1 MKTASSNEPRTD
13 FETTDLNSGSGSPTF
28 KWIAI
33 ISALAAT
40 FVHSYLLKSHYDLHY
55 GEVAGQLMCDL
66 SSKFSC
72 SAASA
77 SRWAEFLGVPMA
89 LWGLLANVAFVT
101 LAAWDPLT
109 EGEGRL
115 ANRTGLLTISIVL
128 LLASIVMGII
138 SLTSLNTLCPFCLAT
153 YALSFATLLG
163 TWLGYKP
170 SLKPTFKLTF
180 VGVVVA
186 FGISA
191 FILNDQLRSGYTD
204 GQDSGL
210 RTAAAF
216 QDWQQNPKLEIA
228 ETDPLTIGPSRTDAK
243 MTIAEF
249 ADFRCIHCKLAVA
262 PIKAFVASH
271 PDVRL
276 EFYSWPLDG
285 ECNTSIQQA
294 NGASC
299 LLARTVWCARNKAQ
313 KGWEAHERVF
323 ARFEEWRSTEAVRAG
338 LDSLAS
344 EIGMAAEELKSCAD
358 SDAAKAA
365 IVAQARLG
373 SSLNIRGTP
382 AIYAN
387 GKLLPAGSSIP
398 NLNAVHASLR

>member
-1 MKTASSNEPRTD
+1 
-13 FETTDLNSGSGSPTF
+13 
-28 KWIAI
+28 
-33 ISALAAT
+33 
-40 FVHSYLLKSHYDLHY
+40 
-55 GEVAGQLMCDL
+55 
-66 SSKFSC
+66 
-72 SAASA
+72 
-77 SRWAEFLGVPMA
+77 MA
-89 LWGLLANVAFVT
+89 LWGLLANVAFVA

-109 EGEGRL
+109 EGVGRL
-115 ANRTGLLTISIVL
+115 ANRTGLLTIATVL
-128 LLASIVMGII
+128 VLATIVMGVI
-138 SLTSLNTLCPFCLAT
+138 SLTTLNTLCPFCLAT
-153 YALSFATLLG
+153 YALSFLTLAG
-163 TWLGYKP
+163 TWIGYRP
-170 SLKPTFKLTF
+170 NLKPTFKLSF
-180 VGVVVA
+180 VGVVFG
-186 FGISA
+186 FGIAA

-204 GQDSGL
+204 GQDTNL
-210 RTAAAF
+210 RTAAAL

-228 ETDPLTIGPSRTDAK
+228 ETDPLATGPSRADAK

-249 ADFRCIHCKLAVA
+249 ADFRCIHCKLAAA

-323 ARFEEWRSTEAVRAG
+323 ARFEEWKSTDAVRAG
-338 LDSLAS
+338 LDSLAK
-344 EIGMAAEELKSCAD
+344 EIGMPADELKTCAD
-358 SDAAKAA
+358 SEAAKAA
-365 IVAQARLG
+365 IIAQAQLG

-398 NLNAVHASLR
+398 SLSAVHATLR